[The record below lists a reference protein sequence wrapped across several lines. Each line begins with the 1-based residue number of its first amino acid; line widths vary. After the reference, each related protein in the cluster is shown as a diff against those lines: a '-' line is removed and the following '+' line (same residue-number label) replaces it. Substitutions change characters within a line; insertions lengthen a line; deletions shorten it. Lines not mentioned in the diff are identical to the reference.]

1 MAAIFRSDR
10 VFRPWFY
17 SVSHSVLLLRS
28 SRTEVLATR
37 IDILFPGV
45 ERMVVKA
52 EYPGINLCEATPV
65 ELEDLEIK
73 YGRSVTPA
81 AVWLDE
87 EKIDFV
93 APSNP
98 QWHEDQGS
106 DLDPSYFA
114 PYLRLVGVGHGVS
127 HGG

>member
-1 MAAIFRSDR
+1 MTLLFQSDR
-10 VFRPWFY
+10 VFVPWFY
-17 SVSHSVLLLRS
+17 SVSHRVLLLRS
-28 SRTEVLATR
+28 SRSEGAGTR

-52 EYPGINLCEATPV
+52 KYSGLRLSEATPI
-65 ELEDLEIK
+65 ELEELEIK
-73 YGRSVTPA
+73 YGRSVVPA
-81 AVWLDE
+81 AVWLDDA
-87 EKIDFV
+87 KVDFI

-114 PYLRLVGVGHGVS
+114 PYLRLVGIVPDAPL
-127 HGG
+127 